1 MPLQIHEKIFVGKK
15 EQLTLENVGKL
26 KVDQIFVNTDEMF
39 KAISEGQIGQKVL
52 RFSKFEISNDSL
64 MEGFDPEKRS
74 LIICETC
81 KTNSLIFVRDFSI
94 SLVSFCISFFNKNKN
109 PVFCC
114 EIIDKIL
121 WSNIKKVARY
131 DQNNEVTNY
140 FWIWP
145 TYSLENLNK
154 ISENSKRDFFELL
167 VYDYLLPL
175 RFH

>member
-15 EQLTLENVGKL
+15 EQLTLDNVGKL

-39 KAISEGQIGQKVL
+39 KIISEGPIGQEVSK
-52 RFSKFEISNDSL
+52 FSKFEISDDSL
-64 MEGFDPEKRS
+64 MEGFDSEKRS

-81 KTNSLIFVRDFSI
+81 KTNSLIFVRDFHFNFYVI
-94 SLVSFCISFFNKNKN
+94 ERFVMSLLFQKKNKN

-121 WSNIKKVARY
+121 WSYVEEVARN

-140 FWIWP
+140 FWI
-145 TYSLENLNK
+145 
-154 ISENSKRDFFELL
+154 
-167 VYDYLLPL
+167 
-175 RFH
+175 